1 MRIFRYIVLFLVLV
15 ALFTGTMLYY
25 SSTHR
30 DETQSA
36 LALIKKETLS
46 PEERER
52 EEAQREAREA
62 ERLAEEAER
71 LAEEAR
77 RKEREARIE
86 KLKEGMER
94 VDSGSYTWYRYPEE
108 KPLSGGLYVQPLL
121 GHNRDS
127 TFRCNILYYYSMH
140 ESSMRGWIFGD
151 HFAVEADGERH
162 SWEIE
167 EKKRR
172 DHLDKDVEFLTE
184 RSQIALGEEGAAI
197 LRRAANARTARFI
210 YWSTA
215 EGKSISHT
223 LTSEEKRRLRNMIAL
238 YDLWQEP

>member
-1 MRIFRYIVLFLVLV
+1 MQKGVRSVRIVRYAILFCVLV
-15 ALFTGTMLYY
+15 ALFTGAMLYY

-30 DETQSA
+30 DETQSV
-36 LALIKKETLS
+36 LALLEEETLS
-46 PEERER
+46 PEEAAQEA
-52 EEAQREAREA
+52 AQRE
-62 ERLAEEAER
+62 
-71 LAEEAR
+71 
-77 RKEREARIE
+77 EREARIE

-94 VDSGSYTWYRYPEE
+94 TDSGAYTWYSYPEE
-108 KPLSGGLYVQPLL
+108 KKPAGGLYVQPLL
-121 GHNRDS
+121 GHSRDS

-151 HFAVEADGERH
+151 HFAIEADGERRT
-162 SWEIE
+162 WEIA

-184 RSQIALGEEGAAI
+184 RSQIALGEEGAFI
-197 LRRAANARTARFI
+197 LRRASNARAARFI